1 MIAAASVGV
10 GLVSCQRPHADAPQ
24 SPGSVGLF
32 VDPVDSAHPAS
43 ADKNSPPR
51 GFELDSR
58 GRDLY
63 AIAAQGEDPD
73 VQRFGEYV
81 GAAGLIEL
89 ARAKESRST
98 ALAAMA
104 YAPSLSCV
112 GVLAEAA
119 KEGSEDD
126 ARVSLE
132 SLRTIA
138 ARPRVSDDLEDFA
151 ELDYACGALLELAK
165 DAEPSRRE
173 RARRATSVL
182 RMLADRGCDVST
194 LSAFDAGASSNGTT
208 SSSGSLDAG
217 AHD

>member
-1 MIAAASVGV
+1 
-10 GLVSCQRPHADAPQ
+10 
-24 SPGSVGLF
+24 VGLF
-32 VDPVDSAHPAS
+32 VDPVDSAHPES
-43 ADKNSPPR
+43 AGKNAPPR

-63 AIAAQGEDPD
+63 AIASQGEDPD

-89 ARAKESRST
+89 SRAKESRST

-132 SLRTIA
+132 SLRAIA

-151 ELDYACGALLELAK
+151 ELEYACGALLELAN
-165 DAEPSRRE
+165 DAEPSRRD

-182 RMLADRGCDVST
+182 RMLTDRGCDVST
-194 LSAFDAGASSNGTT
+194 LSVPSAAADGGASSNGTT
-208 SSSGSLDAG
+208 PPSATMGDA
-217 AHD
+217 APRD